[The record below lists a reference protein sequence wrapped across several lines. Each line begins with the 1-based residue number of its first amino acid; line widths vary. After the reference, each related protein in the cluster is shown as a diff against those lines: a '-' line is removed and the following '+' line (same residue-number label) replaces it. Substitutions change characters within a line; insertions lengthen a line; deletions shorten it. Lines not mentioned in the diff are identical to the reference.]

1 MAAFNPYYND
11 DTGWTP
17 LDELSPDQL
26 ALMNP
31 GGYRD
36 PGLSMPTF
44 DMGLINQINNQ
55 GTTQANPGGG
65 SFPNSGMPFD
75 NMASSYPYNTVY
87 NGPQANA
94 PQVDPPAPPPAL
106 PPASNPTYP
115 TGGANNMG
123 MTGAENVGGVG
134 MYTGSNGPLDTTR
147 FNPQSNL
154 DFVRNIDQPT
164 YYRYVLP
171 FQQAGGDITNQAAV
185 RQAIENG
192 LRQSG
197 GGTYAVGSQT
207 FNVAR
212 TQPTPT
218 TPSQPNNQPVQYS
231 GPQPPLPQQPQPQ
244 QPFNPAMAY
253 RLPQPTSPSNPFA
266 SMLQNPFGLPM
277 GQPNG
282 FYNPGNPG
290 AGGLDPR
297 QQQQATYQQYADSLT
312 PQDYIMGA
320 DGVTRMSPAAQA
332 RWASTRQ
339 QLGMPTPTGSGY
351 WGGQQ
356 QQPDPRSWQAMGINT
371 PPQQNP
377 QQIQIQQMIA
387 RAMAQGA
394 IGGGASIQG
403 YPSQFANH
411 MMGYP
416 TVGGFPTGGLDPAS
430 QLFYGSGNQR
440 PGGQQSQQP
449 QWSSDPAMN
458 QARMFDMYS
467 GGQPQQYEPL
477 PQIDYRAATFGGQ
490 SQRPET
496 TTPSYSTPSAS
507 SNTMN
512 SSNPWANINNRLP
525 SYNNSYS
532 YGWDR

>member
-231 GPQPPLPQQPQPQ
+231 GPQPPLPQQPQ
-244 QPFNPAMAY
+244 
-253 RLPQPTSPSNPFA
+253 
-266 SMLQNPFGLPM
+266 
-277 GQPNG
+277 
-282 FYNPGNPG
+282 
-290 AGGLDPR
+290 
-297 QQQQATYQQYADSLT
+297 
-312 PQDYIMGA
+312 
-320 DGVTRMSPAAQA
+320 
-332 RWASTRQ
+332 
-339 QLGMPTPTGSGY
+339 
-351 WGGQQ
+351 
-356 QQPDPRSWQAMGINT
+356 
-371 PPQQNP
+371 
-377 QQIQIQQMIA
+377 
-387 RAMAQGA
+387 
-394 IGGGASIQG
+394 
-403 YPSQFANH
+403 
-411 MMGYP
+411 
-416 TVGGFPTGGLDPAS
+416 
-430 QLFYGSGNQR
+430 
-440 PGGQQSQQP
+440 
-449 QWSSDPAMN
+449 
-458 QARMFDMYS
+458 
-467 GGQPQQYEPL
+467 
-477 PQIDYRAATFGGQ
+477 
-490 SQRPET
+490 
-496 TTPSYSTPSAS
+496 
-507 SNTMN
+507 
-512 SSNPWANINNRLP
+512 
-525 SYNNSYS
+525 
-532 YGWDR
+532 